1 MSFTTVISTL
11 HCGYLCTIVSALLN
25 DMIFETKTMSEI
37 AQLEDRVRVQLIF
50 NESLRW
56 LNVLDNRVANE
67 ENEGIKSFPIQI
79 AHLISGLVY
88 TLIF

>member
-56 LNVLDNRVANE
+56 LNVLR
-67 ENEGIKSFPIQI
+67 K
-79 AHLISGLVY
+79 
-88 TLIF
+88 